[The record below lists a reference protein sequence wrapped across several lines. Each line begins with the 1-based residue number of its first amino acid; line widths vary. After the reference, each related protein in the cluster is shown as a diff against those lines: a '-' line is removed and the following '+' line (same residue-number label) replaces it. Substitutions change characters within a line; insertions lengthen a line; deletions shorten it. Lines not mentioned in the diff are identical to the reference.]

1 MQVKHSGDEAKDTRY
16 AERDLRMLAS
26 LTGGEFLP
34 IMSLSSHWEPKLSDN
49 LPTIRTTNKL
59 NEYWLFF
66 IGLFLVVGLEWMIR
80 RKEGLK

>member
-1 MQVKHSGDEAKDTRY
+1 
-16 AERDLRMLAS
+16 
-26 LTGGEFLP
+26 LP
-34 IMSLSSHWEPKLSDN
+34 IMSLSSDWEPKLSDN